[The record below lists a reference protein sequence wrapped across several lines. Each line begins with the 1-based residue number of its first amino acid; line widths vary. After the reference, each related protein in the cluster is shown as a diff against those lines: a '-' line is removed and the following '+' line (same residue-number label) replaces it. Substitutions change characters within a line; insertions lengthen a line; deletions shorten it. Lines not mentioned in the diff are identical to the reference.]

1 MDLHSRDLEYF
12 LVVVE
17 TENLS
22 RAAERLGL
30 TQPSMTAALRR
41 LEDEL
46 KTPLFE
52 RTRKGVT
59 LTRAGERLALKARE
73 FLRGWDNLVTEVRDE
88 SQKIKGVY
96 RLGVHASVALY
107 SLPAFVGEWLR
118 QEPELEIQLFHEMS
132 RRVAEGVISKELDW
146 GLVINPVSHPDL
158 ILKEIAKDEVTLW
171 KSRKCKNE
179 DVLILNEDM
188 KQTEEVLRK
197 FMRASGTPFR
207 RKIVS
212 GNLEVIR
219 SLVESGAGVGILPQ
233 RVVGFDNKDVV
244 RFSKDAPVFQDR
256 LCLVYRAEAR
266 TWPATK
272 SLVSYVEAAKI

>member
-12 LVVVE
+12 MVVVE
-17 TENLS
+17 TQNLS

-41 LEDEL
+41 LEDQL

-59 LTRAGERLALKARE
+59 LTRAGERLSLKARE
-73 FLRGWDNLVTEVRDE
+73 FLRGWENLITEVRDE

-96 RLGVHASVALY
+96 RLGVHPSVGLY
-107 SLPAFVGEWLR
+107 SLPLFMAEWLR
-118 QEPELEIQLFHEMS
+118 EEPELEIQLFHDMS

-158 ILKEIAKDEVTLW
+158 IIKEIAKDEVTIW
-171 KSRKCKNE
+171 KGRKCKND
-179 DVLILNEDM
+179 DVLILNDEM

-197 FMRASGTPFR
+197 FKGAHFK

-219 SLVESGAGVGILPQ
+219 SLVESGAGIGVLPQ

-244 RFSKDAPVFQDR
+244 RFSKDAPIFHDR

-272 SLVSYVEAAKI
+272 SLVRYVEKAGI